1 MSLRVPLVPRS
12 DGALTLLIERPREI
26 YVMFIGKRLLCL
38 NEYEQCESRI
48 IVDFVVASLSGIT

>member
-1 MSLRVPLVPRS
+1 MPRS

-26 YVMFIGKRLLCL
+26 YVIVIGKRLLCL
-38 NEYEQCESRI
+38 NEYKQSV